1 MPEIHFICGLPDS
14 GKTKL
19 RNKLASEMDFP
30 IVFDVE
36 ERTREKLSTDK
47 IKWTPSIQSE
57 CFSLEKADFENA
69 LNDKNDIIIERN
81 FLSVKGLEYFFSLLS
96 LIAKYTF
103 HCHFIGAEKTEE
115 NYKTLE
121 ERMKLRSQNG
131 KNILTSKSLDEL
143 LSIMQIPNREEGYDE
158 VRYYDLDGKLT
169 DVAA

>member
-81 FLSVKGLEYFFSLLS
+81 FLSVKGRSVFLLFS
-96 LIAKYTF
+96 
-103 HCHFIGAEKTEE
+103 H
-115 NYKTLE
+115 
-121 ERMKLRSQNG
+121 
-131 KNILTSKSLDEL
+131 
-143 LSIMQIPNREEGYDE
+143 
-158 VRYYDLDGKLT
+158 
-169 DVAA
+169 